1 MDRFF
6 SELSLEFVNMW
17 EAYLLKFTTGAVLV
31 ERIEQLIKWIKP
43 YTTMEATKSPTIE
56 MAKMYISENFDD
68 KVSELMQK
76 SVQQDLE
83 SVPECPRVVIN

>member
-31 ERIEQLIKWIKP
+31 ERIDQLIKWVKP
-43 YTTMEATKSPTIE
+43 YTNIDTSKSQTIE
-56 MAKMYISENFDD
+56 MAKMYISENFD
-68 KVSELMQK
+68 
-76 SVQQDLE
+76 
-83 SVPECPRVVIN
+83 

>member
-31 ERIEQLIKWIKP
+31 ERIDQLIKWVKP
-43 YTTMEATKSPTIE
+43 YTNIDTNKSQTIE
-56 MAKMYISENFDD
+56 MAKMYISENFD
-68 KVSELMQK
+68 
-76 SVQQDLE
+76 
-83 SVPECPRVVIN
+83 